1 MEETRAM
8 ADGAIIVG
16 GTQGIGLELARALA
30 ARGDR
35 VAIAGRDAGRAQAT
49 AKALGENVTG
59 LAVDLSRPKDI
70 RASLAGAGS
79 IRHVV
84 IGAIQRDMNNVRD
97 YDIDRALNL
106 VTLKLVGYTEV
117 VHALLPNLT
126 TDASIVLFG
135 GLAKDRPYPGS
146 TTVTSVN
153 GAVAT
158 MVHTLAVEL
167 APIRVNAIHPGI
179 VGDSPAW
186 AEKQEALDRAIART
200 PTRRLATMRDVA
212 GAALFLLDN
221 QSINGVNLNVDN
233 GWLLT

>member
-1 MEETRAM
+1 M

-16 GTQGIGLELARALA
+16 GTQGIGLELARTMV

-35 VAIAGRDAGRAQAT
+35 VTLTGRDPQRAEAA
-49 AKALGENVTG
+49 AKELGSNARGIAL
-59 LAVDLSRPKDI
+59 DLTKPHSI
-70 RASLAGAGS
+70 AQSLAGVES

-84 IGAIQRDMNNVRD
+84 LCAIQRDMNTARD
-97 YDIDRALNL
+97 YDIDRAINL

-117 VHALLPNLT
+117 IHALLPSLT
-126 TDASIVLFG
+126 DGASIVLFG
-135 GLAKDRPYPGS
+135 GLAKERPYPGS
-146 TTVTSVN
+146 MTVSSIN
-153 GAVAT
+153 GAVST

-186 AEKQEALDRAIART
+186 SGKQDVLDRVVART
-200 PTRRLATMRDVA
+200 PTKRLATMQDVA
-212 GAALFLLDN
+212 GATLFLLEN
-221 QSINGVNLNVDN
+221 QSVNGINLNIDN

>member
-1 MEETRAM
+1 M

-16 GTQGIGLELARALA
+16 GTQGLGLELARIMAG
-30 ARGDR
+30 RGDR
-35 VAIAGRDAGRAQAT
+35 VIVAGRDQARAEAVAGELGGDCKGLALDLT
-49 AKALGENVTG
+49 KPHGIAKAL
-59 LAVDLSRPKDI
+59 
-70 RASLAGAGS
+70 AGIGPV
-79 IRHVV
+79 RHVV
-84 IGAIQRDMNNVRD
+84 LSAIQRDMNTVRD

-126 TDASIVLFG
+126 EDASIVLFG
-135 GLAKDRPYPGS
+135 GLAKERPYPGS
-146 TTVTSVN
+146 TTVSSIN

-179 VGDSPAW
+179 IGDSPAW
-186 AEKQEALDRAIART
+186 SGKKDYLERIIART
-200 PTRRLATMRDVA
+200 PTRRLATMQDVA
-212 GAALFLLDN
+212 GATLFLLEN
-221 QSINGVNLNVDN
+221 QSVNGINLNIDN